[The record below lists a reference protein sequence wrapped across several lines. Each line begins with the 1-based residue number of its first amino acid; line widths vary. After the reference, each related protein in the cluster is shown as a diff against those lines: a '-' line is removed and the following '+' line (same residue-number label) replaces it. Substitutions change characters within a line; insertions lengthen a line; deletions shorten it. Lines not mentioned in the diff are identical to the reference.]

1 MDKYRVYLH
10 LDLMETLPRRS
21 AQKRKVIDFLRWLEQ
36 NPLSPGD
43 FSDRDASLRVR
54 EIKVIGDYAITY
66 WADHP
71 AKAVMIV
78 DIQKAD

>member
-1 MDKYRVYLH
+1 MDGYRVYLH
-10 LDLMETLPRRS
+10 LDVLEVLPSGS
-21 AQKRKVIDFLRWLEQ
+21 AQKRKILNFLRRLEQ
-36 NPLSPGD
+36 DPFTSGD
-43 FSDRDASLRVR
+43 YTDTDATLRVR

-71 AKAVMIV
+71 IKAVMIV

>member
-1 MDKYRVYLH
+1 MDGYRVYLH
-10 LDLMETLPRRS
+10 LDLLETLPRGS
-21 AQKRKVIDFLRWLEQ
+21 AQKRKILNFLRWLEQ
-36 NPLSPGD
+36 NPFARGD
-43 FSDRDASLRVR
+43 YTDRDTSLRVR
-54 EIKVIGDYAITY
+54 EIKVIGDYAVTY

>member
-10 LDLMETLPRRS
+10 LDLIEALPRRS
-21 AQKRKVIDFLRWLEQ
+21 TQKRKIIDSMRGLEQ
-36 NPLSPGD
+36 NPFVPGD
-43 FSDRDASLRVR
+43 FTDRDASLRVR
-54 EIKVIGDYAITY
+54 EIKVIGDYAVTY